1 MKNSLLAL
9 IVLFI
14 VSCNNKPQDLIV
26 KGHIK
31 GLKKGT
37 IYLERVQDSA
47 IIILD
52 SLLIK
57 GNPNFELSSELETP
71 EALYLRL
78 DKNSTKKSTDNR
90 IVFFADKGTTEIT
103 TTLKNFVVDATIK
116 GSKQQTLYEDY
127 LKVMSRFNDKSLELY
142 KDKLE
147 AIKLGDSSKIN
158 EIQIAINKLIKSKYL
173 YTVNFAV
180 TNNDSE
186 IAPYLALSEVYDA
199 QPKWLD
205 TINQS
210 LTPRIKDSKY
220 GKILD
225 NYISELK
232 EN

>member
-1 MKNSLLAL
+1 MKKLFLAL
-9 IVLFI
+9 ITLSI
-14 VSCNNKPQDLIV
+14 ISCNNTSQDLIV
-26 KGHIK
+26 KGHVK

-37 IYLERVQDSA
+37 LYLEKVQDSS

-52 SLLIK
+52 SLLLK
-57 GNPNFELSSELETP
+57 GDSNFELSSALEVP

-78 DKNSTKKSTDNR
+78 DKNSTKNTDNR
-90 IVFFADKGTTEIT
+90 IVFFADKGITEIN

-116 GSKQQTLYEDY
+116 GSKQQALYEDY

-147 AIKLGDSSKIN
+147 AIKSGDSSKIN
-158 EIQIAINKLIKSKYL
+158 ESQIAINKLIKSKYL

-225 NYISELK
+225 NYILELK